1 MMRTIAEM
9 GARLFEKFAE
19 LRKAEKLRTKPAPIS
34 IIGAP
39 ASEASITPRDFF
51 NKGDQTMKSQS
62 FQIGQIY
69 QNILRDGEKVRV
81 PLKDAARFCDLCEG
95 TGKVKDASIRCPLC
109 QGSGLLNREGQ
120 GVNEVVRATSNN
132 TEGSR
137 GGAFGTDHA
146 TLSDADRRVHDYLE
160 HQAKFASH
168 RAGFRIDSSPEGK
181 ARRQKT
187 FDAMAAYDD
196 ERESA
201 WKDVSSTFEQNVT
214 TLSKPPTPEELEQI
228 KRNDG
233 RTTAQIA
240 KDHQAR
246 MAEETRNYENFL
258 ANAYKQLR

>member
-1 MMRTIAEM
+1 MTEFKIGQMYRSDGKPVTPPSYLADKQRMRVSTMMRDSEINGVCSTCNGKGVWTE
-9 GARLFEKFAE
+9 ARLRCPDCLGKGG
-19 LRKAEKLRTKPAPIS
+19 S
-34 IIGAP
+34 IKETLNSMTTQTESARGGEFGNDHALTNDAKIQDAV
-39 ASEASITPRDFF
+39 ARDRAWREAS
-51 NKGDQTMKSQS
+51 
-62 FQIGQIY
+62 
-69 QNILRDGEKVRV
+69 
-81 PLKDAARFCDLCEG
+81 A
-95 TGKVKDASIRCPLC
+95 
-109 QGSGLLNREGQ
+109 
-120 GVNEVVRATSNN
+120 
-132 TEGSR
+132 GSR
-137 GGAFGTDHA
+137 P
-146 TLSDADRRVHDYLE
+146 
-160 HQAKFASH
+160 
-168 RAGFRIDSSPEGK
+168 GFRYDSSPEGK

-214 TLSKPPTPEELEQI
+214 TLSKPPTPEELGQI